1 MQPTKNKN
9 HGNFNGSGKNNNYNK
24 NRNNNSN
31 SNNNPNISDKPV
43 TAPFNFIRFPEEVY
57 IRYKSCEDLPKYDKY
72 NKSLNTGYLDYEFVN
87 ETPIFVGDEKSKD
100 NNTVDFFRNSDNNI
114 SVPGSSM
121 KGVVRANTE
130 ILSFSYPEFIEDRLF
145 LYRKFASA
153 DTSSQQYKNIIKVER
168 GKSIDTVVKAGY
180 IKKVGNKYFLYEA
193 KKINNKTFFPIGER
207 KLRKNNLPENKV
219 QYMYTK
225 ELLNYKEKSG
235 KDWDRFARNKY
246 NLNRNYKPYSTNITF
261 NIDSENHFTEVSV
274 NNNCRYKGI
283 LCNNNHLGSKNKHYI
298 INEIDENS
306 KPIEIDSREIIA
318 YKNDCETNKQRKNS
332 EYYLLPGEK
341 HENKVVENPRPFF
354 YIVKDNKVAYF
365 GRSPYLRIFYN
376 NSVRDCINTEYT
388 PGIDYANALYGYTVD
403 KSLGSPLKN
412 IKNNFKSRVS
422 FMDAV
427 CKNPRTIKEVKYF
440 NLASPKSSCYNL
452 YLDQYKVE
460 KKKEINTYSSN
471 PKPVARGY
479 KFYWHHKENVDINK
493 ISLDTSSN
501 ITSNLRN
508 VVKEGNKF
516 IGKIYFQN
524 LTNDELGLL
533 LISIKY
539 NENCRENI
547 GMAKAF
553 GLGRVNFNKIDL
565 YLENIENKFL
575 SFDNN
580 YKKIEDIEYY
590 KYKYIDFI
598 EEHHTKRIYNKLF
611 EEIDEIND
619 YLDSKE
625 VLVSNEYTKYM
636 TLPEFTKEYRLLPE
650 VYEVVEEK

>member
-9 HGNFNGSGKNNNYNK
+9 YGKFNGKNNSYNK
-24 NRNNNSN
+24 NKNNNPNRNNN
-31 SNNNPNISDKPV
+31 PNVSDKPA

-57 IRYKSCEDLPKYDKY
+57 IRYENSKKLPKFDKY
-72 NKSLNTGYLDYEFVN
+72 NKFLNTGYIDYTFVN
-87 ETPIFVGDEKSKD
+87 ETPLFVGNDKGKD
-100 NNTVDFFRNSDNNI
+100 KDIVDFFRNSDNDI
-114 SVPGSSM
+114 CVPGSSL
-121 KGVVRANTE
+121 KGVIRSNTE

-153 DTSSQQYKNIIKVER
+153 DTSSKQYKDIIKVER

-193 KKINNKTFFPIGER
+193 KKINNKTFFPISER
-207 KLRKNNLPENKV
+207 KLRENNLPENKV

-225 ELLNYKEKSG
+225 ELLNYKGKSG

-246 NLNRNYKPYSTNITF
+246 NLNKNYKPYSTNITF
-261 NIDSENHFTEVSV
+261 DIDSENHFKRISA
-274 NNNCRYKGI
+274 NNNCKYKGI
-283 LCNNNHLGSKNKHYI
+283 LCNNNHLGSKSKHYI

-341 HENKVVENPRPFF
+341 YKNKIVENTRPFF
-354 YIVKDNKVAYF
+354 YIIKDNKVAYF
-365 GRSPYLRIFYN
+365 GRSPYLRIFYK
-376 NSVRDCINTEYT
+376 NSVRDCINTEYR
-388 PGIDYANALYGYTVD
+388 PGIDYANAMYGYTVD
-403 KSLGSPLKN
+403 KNLSSPLKN

-427 CKNPRTIKEVKYF
+427 CKNPKTIKEVKHF

-460 KKKEINTYSSN
+460 KKKEINTYSSS
-471 PKPVARGY
+471 PKPSARGY
-479 KFYWHHKENVDINK
+479 KFYWHHKGDVDINK
-493 ISLDTSSN
+493 ISLDSSSN

-508 VVKEGNKF
+508 IMEKGNRF
-516 IGKIYFQN
+516 VGRIYFQN
-524 LTNDELGLL
+524 LTDDELGLL
-533 LISIKY
+533 LLSIKY
-539 NENCRENI
+539 NENCRENL
-547 GMAKAF
+547 GMAKAY
-553 GLGRVNFNKIDL
+553 GLGRVNFDKIEL

-575 SFDNN
+575 SFENN

-590 KYKYIDFI
+590 KYRYMDFI
-598 EEHHTKRIYNKLF
+598 EENYTKKVYNRLF

-625 VLVSNEYTKYM
+625 ALISDKYTKYM
-636 TLPEFTKEYRLLPE
+636 TLNEFTKEYRLLPE
-650 VYEVVEEK
+650 VYKVVEGE